1 MIRSFCKWL
10 AATTLSTTLGGA
22 VWVVP
27 LVQTIHLLLIA
38 VVMASALLLTAR
50 LVGMTGRDLT
60 LAEAAQRFAAALW
73 PALSGLA
80 LSGAILV
87 IAEPARELTNPAF
100 AVKMLLLVVALL
112 VTFWVLRRLRA
123 PGARQDGGMARW
135 VGAASLLLWIGIATA
150 GRWIAYL
157 QEQ

>member
-50 LVGMTGRDLT
+50 LVGVTGRDLT

-80 LSGAILV
+80 LSGAIES
-87 IAEPARELTNPAF
+87 AEKAP
-100 AVKMLLLVVALL
+100 
-112 VTFWVLRRLRA
+112 VLISRNEMPMGDGYFLC
-123 PGARQDGGMARW
+123 PGH
-135 VGAASLLLWIGIATA
+135 S
-150 GRWIAYL
+150 
-157 QEQ
+157 